1 MIRDSRAAEVLL
13 PEEKPFKMELL
24 NGVRGAVFDLDGT
37 LVDSMPLH
45 IAAWQETMAPYGIK
59 VSPAWLMN
67 HGGIPS
73 RIIAG
78 MLRSGKEDLLP
89 DPLTLASIKTR
100 NYRCHIHEIK
110 VFPTMMAV
118 LRYLKERGIPMAVGT
133 GTQRQNAETIIA
145 ETILNDYIGEIVSEA
160 DITRPKPDPE
170 TFLLA
175 AERIGAAPEDCA
187 VFEDSPIGIA
197 AAVSGRFIT
206 VRMISGKPATLL
218 NPSPAE
224 CDQLA
229 CGGLRVSDAL

>member
-67 HGGIPS
+67 HGGLPS

-100 NYRCHIHEIK
+100 NYRRRIHEIR
-110 VFPTMMAV
+110 VFPAMRAV

-218 NPSPAE
+218 NPSPAG
-224 CDQLA
+224 CGQLA
-229 CGGLRVSDAL
+229 CGGLRASGAL